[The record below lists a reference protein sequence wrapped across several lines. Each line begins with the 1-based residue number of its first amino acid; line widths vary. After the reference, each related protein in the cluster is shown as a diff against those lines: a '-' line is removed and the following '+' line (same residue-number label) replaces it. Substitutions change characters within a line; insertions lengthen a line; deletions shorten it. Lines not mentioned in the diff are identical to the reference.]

1 MKIVY
6 ATLTAVFVILIL
18 QSFSNDNGKIFESL
32 DSSIRRTDSIVCA
45 TKKHVQFL
53 DSHHTDDMRE
63 IDSLQALVNVMQQ
76 KREVVSTKVMYEV
89 VHDTIFIEK

>member
-18 QSFSNDNGKIFESL
+18 QSFSNDNGKVFESL

-63 IDSLQALVNVMQQ
+63 IDSLERLVHSMKQIKQ
-76 KREVVSTKVMYEV
+76 VSTVHV

>member
-18 QSFSNDNGKIFESL
+18 QSFSNDNGKVFESL

-45 TKKHVQFL
+45 TKKHVKFL
-53 DSHHTDDMRE
+53 DSHHMNDMRE
-63 IDSLQALVNVMQQ
+63 IDSLEQLVHSMKQVKQ
-76 KREVVSTKVMYEV
+76 VSTVQV